1 MTCIDLTLDLVA
13 RRRALARAGRC
24 LHATVYVSADLGE
37 LTTDARA
44 VAYGRVVALEAR
56 WLDGRRGDRDAG
68 DAGGGVLRKGDLGRT
83 VTLRVPGGQM
93 GPYRSVM
100 LGAPTFVEG
109 EEVVVFL
116 AASGPAIPHLV
127 GLAQGVFRVRT
138 DVTTGARVVTPE
150 IVRMPGIDAVAAGSR
165 GSRRRHAG
173 GRRRLPL
180 PSRSA
185 RAGREGTVTCRVDSR
200 GACSVWPRSPRSRRP
215 RRPISSWART

>member
-1 MTCIDLTLDLVA
+1 MM
-13 RRRALARAGRC
+13 RALVVLVVAALLVPAAA
-24 LHATVYVSADLGE
+24 LHATVYISADLGE

-44 VAYGRVVALEAR
+44 VAYGRVVALQAQ
-56 WLDGRRGDRDAG
+56 WLEGRRSIETL
-68 DAGGGVLRKGDLGRT
+68 VTLEVETYVKGDLGRT

-138 DVTTGARVVTPE
+138 DVATGARLVTPE
-150 IVRMPGIDAVAAGSR
+150 IVRMPGTASVEPVRVVRGDA
-165 GSRRRHAG
+165 
-173 GRRRLPL
+173 
-180 PSRSA
+180 
-185 RAGREGTVTCRVDSR
+185 
-200 GACSVWPRSPRSRRP
+200 SRRP
-215 RRPISSWART
+215 APLAAFLQEVRALAGRAQ

>member
-1 MTCIDLTLDLVA
+1 MKLMMRTLTFLVA
-13 RRRALARAGRC
+13 AVLLVPAPAI
-24 LHATVYVSADLGE
+24 HAKVYVIAHLGE

-44 VAYGRVVALEAR
+44 VAYGRVVALEAQ
-56 WLDGRRGDRDAG
+56 WLEERRSIETLVTLEVETYA
-68 DAGGGVLRKGDLGRT
+68 KGDLGRT

-138 DVTTGARVVTPE
+138 DVATGARLVTPE
-150 IVRMPGIDAVAAGSR
+150 IVRMPGTAPLEPARVVRGDA
-165 GSRRRHAG
+165 
-173 GRRRLPL
+173 GRRPAPL
-180 PSRSA
+180 AAFLQEVRA
-185 RAGREGTVTCRVDSR
+185 LAGR
-200 GACSVWPRSPRSRRP
+200 AQ
-215 RRPISSWART
+215 

>member
-1 MTCIDLTLDLVA
+1 MSDVLTMNRLPLSLCCLVA
-13 RRRALARAGRC
+13 AALLVPAAAV
-24 LHATVYVSADLGE
+24 HATVYISANLSE

-44 VAYGRVVALEAR
+44 VAYGRVIALQAQ
-56 WLDGRRGDRDAG
+56 WLDERRSIETL
-68 DAGGGVLRKGDLGRT
+68 VTLEVETYVKGDLGRT

-138 DVTTGARVVTPE
+138 DVTTGARLVTPE
-150 IVRMPGIDAVAAGSR
+150 IVRMPSLTSVEPVRVVRGD
-165 GSRRRHAG
+165 GSRRPA
-173 GRRRLPL
+173 PL
-180 PSRSA
+180 ASFLQEVRA
-185 RAGREGTVTCRVDSR
+185 LAGR
-200 GACSVWPRSPRSRRP
+200 AQ
-215 RRPISSWART
+215 